1 MSKEIKEDTFQK
13 FLWILDERRQNIF
26 SIKSYVNRKEWRGYF
41 FFSSLVS
48 VHAQPFTQGDY
59 LSLNMLTLRLH
70 TSLKDTIQ

>member
-1 MSKEIKEDTFQK
+1 MKEDK
-13 FLWILDERRQNIF
+13 M
-26 SIKSYVNRKEWRGYF
+26 YF
-41 FFSSLVS
+41 RYNPTLIGGSGGVIFFSSLVS